1 MIEVTQQLIDI
12 SGVCERFKVAPRTV
26 YRWFNSGLESSMF
39 GGKRLTSM
47 DALQRF
53 GELSNERAEL
63 LRMVRDGKP
72 TAKERD
78 RGQEKATR

>member
-1 MIEVTQQLIDI
+1 MIDLTHQLIDI
-12 SGVCERFKVAPRTV
+12 PAVCERFKVCERTV
-26 YRWFNSGLESSMF
+26 YRWFDSGLESSRF
-39 GGKRLTSM
+39 GGKRLTSL